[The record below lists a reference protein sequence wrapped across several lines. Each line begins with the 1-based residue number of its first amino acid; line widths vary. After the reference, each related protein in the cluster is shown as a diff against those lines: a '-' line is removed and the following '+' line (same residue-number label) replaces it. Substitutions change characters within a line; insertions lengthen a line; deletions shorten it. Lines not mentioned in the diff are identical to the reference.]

1 LRLCPA
7 AERRRRTAG
16 ETARAEETAART
28 GSKKACAVTLND
40 RECKNL
46 VLEDGGQGALTEPG
60 NPSGVAC
67 DPDTPLRHGRS
78 EQSVERLIPERRNRE
93 VEMRRLKDVERRKSP
108 PNLSPKRFR
117 GNPE

>member
-1 LRLCPA
+1 VSSSRKAEADGRGDRESGGNGSPNWIEEGLRGNA
-7 AERRRRTAG
+7 Q
-16 ETARAEETAART
+16 
-28 GSKKACAVTLND
+28 D